1 MKTAIILLVLLV
13 VLGGGGYVGW
23 QQMGDSSSETA
34 EGSDGEASFFNEEP
48 KFVELDLLTAPFVRG
63 GKFVQY
69 VVLVINLE
77 VSDADGVDEV
87 RAVMPRLR
95 DAFVTELHTMA
106 TMRNPEQK
114 MLNMVAIAHDFDLPI
129 TAIGR
134 ITEGR
139 GVSAL
144 DESGDR
150 IDVASS
156 GWRHF

>member
-1 MKTAIILLVLLV
+1 MKTVIILVVLLV

-23 QQMGDSSSETA
+23 QQMGGSSREA
-34 EGSDGEASFFNEEP
+34 AGEGSGASSYFDDEP

-77 VSDADGVDEV
+77 VTSDDAVDEV

-95 DAFVTELHTMA
+95 DAFVSDLHTLA

-114 MLNMVAIAHDFDLPI
+114 MINIK
-129 TAIGR
+129 R
-134 ITEGR
+134 IKSR
-139 GVSAL
+139 LLISAQ
-144 DESGDR
+144 EVMGENIVR
-150 IDVASS
+150 DVLVQLAQ
-156 GWRHF
+156 